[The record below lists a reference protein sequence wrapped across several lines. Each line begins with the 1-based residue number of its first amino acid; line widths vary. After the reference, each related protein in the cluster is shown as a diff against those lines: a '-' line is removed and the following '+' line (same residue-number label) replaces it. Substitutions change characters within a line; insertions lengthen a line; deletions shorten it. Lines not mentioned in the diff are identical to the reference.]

1 MLSAE
6 VLACADFALRRVG
19 TVGFGDEVDDSVGGG
34 KGREREMA
42 AKLQWVDNRIAFH
55 CQHWKAFEKQFIAH
69 FVQRE
74 SGAANMTT
82 DETTSAGASGRGG
95 SGKGKGKQPAGGG
108 EVRPP
113 TRLRL

>member
-19 TVGFGDEVDDSVGGG
+19 TVGFGEAVDGSVGGG

-69 FVQRE
+69 FVQRA

-82 DETTSAGASGRGG
+82 DETMSAGPPDVVGR
-95 SGKGKGKQPAGGG
+95 AR
-108 EVRPP
+108 VRVKNVP
-113 TRLRL
+113 TTAR

>member
-19 TVGFGDEVDDSVGGG
+19 TLGFGHEVADSVACG

-42 AKLQWVDNRIAFH
+42 AKLAWVDNRIEFH
-55 CQHWKAFEKQFIAH
+55 CQHWKAFEKKFIAH
-69 FVQRE
+69 FVQRA

-82 DETTSAGASGRGG
+82 DETT
-95 SGKGKGKQPAGGG
+95 
-108 EVRPP
+108 
-113 TRLRL
+113 